1 METNKPLV
9 KNSAVLPVS
18 LILLAYIAFISL
30 GLPDGLLGVAWPS
43 LRNNFSRSLDSLG
56 MLMAA
61 SMVGYLISTFYSGT
75 ILSKIGVGWLLSLS
89 CGLTGMALL
98 GYTIVP
104 FWWMLIIL
112 FIFSGLGAGAIDA
125 GLNTYAAENF
135 GERLM
140 QWLHA
145 SFGIGITTGP
155 VIMTFGINFFS
166 SWRWGYILVGSAQV
180 ALALCFASTVT
191 MWDKK
196 ETRNGGVSQN
206 SYMDSRPPMKE
217 TIKHLN
223 VWLSALLFFIYS
235 GIESSLGIWSYTLLT
250 ESRNIPKEAAGFM
263 VGSYWA
269 MFTIGRILAG
279 FFTKHIGM
287 YSLIK
292 ISLAAAFAGGV
303 LLLWN
308 PFPLSSLAA
317 VVIIGFAIAPLFPGM
332 VSLTE
337 KRVSA
342 RYTAN
347 TVGLQMSAG
356 GIGIAVLPGM
366 TGVLAQRISLEIIPW
381 LNILWIVLLFGI
393 FTYSSKHT
401 IKLEKD

>member
-1 METNKPLV
+1 MEINKQLM
-9 KNSAVLPVS
+9 KNQAALPVS

-43 LRNNFSRSLDSLG
+43 VRTNFSRSLDSLG

-61 SMVGYLISTFYSGT
+61 SMVGYLVSTFYSGV
-75 ILSKIGVGWLLSLS
+75 ILSEIGVGWLLSLS
-89 CGLTGMALL
+89 CGLTGIALL
-98 GYTIVP
+98 GYTVVP

-112 FIFSGLGAGAIDA
+112 FVFSGLGAGAIDA

-135 GERLM
+135 GEGLM

-145 SFGIGITTGP
+145 SFGIGVTIGP

-191 MWDKK
+191 MWNKK
-196 ETRNGGVSQN
+196 DNKPGEVADTQS
-206 SYMDSRPPMKE
+206 SEDTPAMKE
-217 TIKHLN
+217 TLKHLN
-223 VWLSALLFFIYS
+223 VWLSALLFFVYS

-250 ESRNIPKEAAGFM
+250 ESRHISHEAAGFM

-279 FFTKHIGM
+279 FFTKHTGM

-292 ISLAAAFAGGV
+292 ISLGAAFIGGV
-303 LLLWN
+303 LLIWN

-317 VVIIGFAIAPLFPGM
+317 VAITGFAIAPMFPGM

-337 KRVSA
+337 RRVSS

-347 TVGLQMSAG
+347 TVGIQMSAS
-356 GIGIAVLPGM
+356 GIGIAILPGM
-366 TGVLAQRISLEIIPW
+366 TGVLAQRTSLEIIPW
-381 LNILWIVLLFGI
+381 LNMLWIILLFCI
-393 FTYSSKHT
+393 FTYSGRHT
-401 IKLEKD
+401 IVMKKD